1 MSDLLEQMCYDSDF
15 INYIKD
21 FNGCSYK
28 EHCHNSFLRFLL
40 YDNDIKENHWFND
53 FYNNFYDEQTRANPK
68 HKELIGLYIYTLEH
82 FLDESLTYDPYNIKN
97 YYFY

>member
-21 FNGCSYK
+21 FNGCSFT

-40 YDNDIKENHWFND
+40 YDNDIKV
-53 FYNNFYDEQTRANPK
+53 YNNFYDEQTRANPN
-68 HKELIGLYIYTLEH
+68 HKELIAFYTLEH
-82 FLDESLTYDPYNIKN
+82 FLDDSLTYDPYDIKN
-97 YYFY
+97 YDFY

>member
-21 FNGCSYK
+21 FNGCSFT

-40 YDNDIKENHWFND
+40 YDNDIKV
-53 FYNNFYDEQTRANPK
+53 YNNFYDEQTRANPK
-68 HKELIGLYIYTLEH
+68 HKELIAFYTLEH
-82 FLDESLTYDPYNIKN
+82 FLDESLTYDPYDIKN